1 MQAKSTLLLSS
12 LLFVFVFGIQAETS
26 PTFRSGPLTLDTN
39 GTIMGTVKDK
49 AGNPL
54 PGVHV
59 HGMAKIFKGNR
70 EFLSER
76 ETVSDA
82 AGAYRL
88 DSMQTSDFASDSTIY
103 YFRATLNGY
112 QDVGG
117 NAYIKPGKTTL
128 LDFSLELIH
137 SLHIHVVENAASAK
151 AIAGAHIGWD
161 EGNLTY
167 SHSLSATD
175 LKGWALLSNLQ
186 AGKKSFTCA
195 FEGYA
200 TNIFG
205 HEVGVNS
212 RSDTL
217 EVDLAKTGV
226 SFARIKGILKSSMPI
241 KTDGDTVVFTATS
254 DAGRIVLFAITV
266 DSSFIVQGIPAGTES
281 GILTAVHGSKA
292 VTLTGQE
299 TLTEVSVDF
308 PILGIRARSSFQGT
322 LTLKS
327 PNGWQA
333 LFRDA
338 TGFPRDALGRPH
350 APE

>member
-1 MQAKSTLLLSS
+1 
-12 LLFVFVFGIQAETS
+12 
-26 PTFRSGPLTLDTN
+26 
-39 GTIMGTVKDK
+39 MGTVKDK

-59 HGMAKIFKGNR
+59 HGMAKIFKSNR
-70 EFLSER
+70 ELVGER
-76 ETVSDA
+76 VTVSDA

-88 DSMQTSDFASDSTIY
+88 DSMQTSDFASDSTLY
-103 YFRATLNGY
+103 YFRAALNGY
-112 QDVGG
+112 QDAGG
-117 NAYIKPGKTTL
+117 NAYIKPGKSIL

-161 EGNLTY
+161 EGHLPY
-167 SHSLSATD
+167 SHTSFSATD
-175 LKGWALLSNLQ
+175 LKGWALLPNLQ

-195 FEGYA
+195 SEGYT

-205 HEVGVNS
+205 YEVGVNS

-217 EVDLAKTGV
+217 EVELPKTGV
-226 SFARIKGILKSSMPI
+226 SFARIMGILKSFMPI

-254 DAGRIVLFAITV
+254 DAGRIVLFDITV
-266 DSSFIVQGIPAGTES
+266 DSSFIIRGIPAGTES

-292 VTLTGQE
+292 VTLTGAE
-299 TLTEVSVDF
+299 TVTEVSVDF
-308 PILGIRARSSFQGT
+308 PILGIRARSSFLGSP
-322 LTLKS
+322 TLKS
-327 PNGWQA
+327 PNRWQA